1 MCLGISIIR
10 RAIWLSL
17 SKYYFLTIL
26 QRQNPLTD
34 LAISASAVPS
44 PPPCP
49 TASSDLIIRRMEQ
62 LVAGLQR
69 QVDAIMHHPWRTS
82 QRVWQRWA
90 FWILAA
96 VPVVVLI
103 EVHNL
108 IAGLLDS
115 VRTMKLFASEIA
127 TVLRPVTQLQVGSWR
142 QLDSR
147 WR

>member
-1 MCLGISIIR
+1 
-10 RAIWLSL
+10 
-17 SKYYFLTIL
+17 
-26 QRQNPLTD
+26 
-34 LAISASAVPS
+34 
-44 PPPCP
+44 
-49 TASSDLIIRRMEQ
+49 MEQ